1 MWSKKNDDKL
11 NIRLKYSDIFLL
23 KTGQRN
29 KQNAQKREEKI
40 QEYAKNVN
48 LKKEIIDKS
57 KGGGK
62 IQLN

>member
-40 QEYAKNVN
+40 QAYAKNVN

-57 KGGGK
+57 KGGK

>member
-1 MWSKKNDDKL
+1 
-11 NIRLKYSDIFLL
+11 LL

-29 KQNAQKREEKI
+29 KQNAQKREEEI

-57 KGGGK
+57 MGGVK
-62 IQLN
+62 YN

>member
-1 MWSKKNDDKL
+1 MENDDKL
-11 NIRLKYSDIFLL
+11 NIQLKYTGIFLL

-29 KQNAQKREEKI
+29 KQSAQKTGEKV
-40 QEYAKNVN
+40 QEYAENVN